1 MLVQVGI
8 IDGRAPPAGRA
19 HGIASNYPATGVSYE
34 FPKPYPVPHD
44 RHDSFLSFVDHA
56 VWVEAPPG
64 GKIVLS
70 GEAGHSA
77 SR

>member
-1 MLVQVGI
+1 MGI

-19 HGIASNYPATGVSYE
+19 HGIASNDPATGVSYE
-34 FPKPYPVPHD
+34 FPIPYPAPHD
-44 RHDSFLSFVDHA
+44 RPDSFLSFVDHA
-56 VWVEAPPG
+56 VWAEETPG
-64 GKIVLS
+64 GKIVLN